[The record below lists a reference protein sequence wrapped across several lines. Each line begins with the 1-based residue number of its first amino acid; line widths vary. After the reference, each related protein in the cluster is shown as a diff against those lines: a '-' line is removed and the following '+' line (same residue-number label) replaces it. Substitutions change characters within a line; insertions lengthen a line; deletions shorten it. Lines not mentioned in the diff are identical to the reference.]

1 MTYIN
6 SKGERFEQLS
16 TMLPEDLYV
25 RCKSVMG
32 KRRSEYLR
40 RFLEATV
47 YPGGRDYDIAELERL
62 YTEIARKAESAD
74 MREAVQNG
82 GSP

>member
-16 TMLPEDLYV
+16 TMLPEDIYA

-40 RFLEATV
+40 RLITV
-47 YPGGRDYDIAELERL
+47 MIYPVGRDYDLAELERL
-62 YTEIARKAESAD
+62 YSEITRKA
-74 MREAVQNG
+74 
-82 GSP
+82 